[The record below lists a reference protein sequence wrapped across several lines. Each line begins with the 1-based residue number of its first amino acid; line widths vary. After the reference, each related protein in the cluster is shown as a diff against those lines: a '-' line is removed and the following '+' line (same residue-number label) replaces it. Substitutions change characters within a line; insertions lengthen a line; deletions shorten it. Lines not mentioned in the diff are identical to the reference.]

1 MGVIPHRNDPGEPL
15 RVLIGTRP
23 QLGVTMRLTTKLLA
37 AAAAVVLASATAAP
51 QASATS
57 THASVPAVNVLAIP
71 APIVSVVRAA
81 TQDAKIEVK
90 TTETHSGSWYTPPG
104 WIAI

>member
-1 MGVIPHRNDPGEPL
+1 
-15 RVLIGTRP
+15 
-23 QLGVTMRLTTKLLA
+23 MRLTTKLLA
-37 AAAAVVLASATAAP
+37 AAAAVVFASATAAP

-90 TTETHSGSWYTPPG
+90 TTETHSGAWYTQPV
-104 WIAI
+104 WIAIGVIALVLIIVLIISAGRRDTTVIK